1 MQHLTHQPEKLMK
14 SLPDLLSLLWGRP
27 AGRRVAQ
34 DYRALCSNHPLFLRD
49 LAVFCNAAA
58 PITGTSG
65 FERGI
70 EEGKRRVW
78 LHIARLAAL
87 QPQDF
92 VEITDRETTH
102 D

>member
-1 MQHLTHQPEKLMK
+1 
-14 SLPDLLSLLWGRP
+14 
-27 AGRRVAQ
+27 
-34 DYRALCSNHPLFLRD
+34 
-49 LAVFCNAAA
+49 VFCNAAA
-58 PITGTSG
+58 PIIGTSG

-102 D
+102 E

>member
-1 MQHLTHQPEKLMK
+1 MK

-27 AGRRVAQ
+27 TARRVAD
-34 DYRALCSNHPLFLRD
+34 DYRAMCSNHPLFLRD
-49 LAVFCNAAA
+49 IAVFCNATA
-58 PITGTSG
+58 PINGACG

-87 QPQDF
+87 QPHDF